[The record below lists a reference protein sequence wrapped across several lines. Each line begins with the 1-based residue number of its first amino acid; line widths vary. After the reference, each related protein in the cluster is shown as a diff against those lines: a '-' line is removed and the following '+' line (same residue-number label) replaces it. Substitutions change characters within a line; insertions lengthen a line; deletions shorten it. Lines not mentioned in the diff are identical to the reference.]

1 MQGHKG
7 RWVLSPCVGHPPTAR
22 AGHTCATLG
31 DVTFLFGGFDGTSR
45 LRDLHAYH
53 HPSTHGGNGGGQWT
67 AEVEEDDCPPARSS
81 HSAVFS
87 HTQMIVFGGYDGAKS
102 LNDLQAYDSVTG
114 DWKELVGRG
123 KAPSPRFG
131 HSAVVHQQDK
141 MYIFGGY
148 DGVDRNDLYCFDF
161 ELMQWNAVLVK
172 QGTPPPP
179 RQYHSAV
186 VYEDEMY
193 VFGGKNGTRH
203 YHDLHAFHFGSQ
215 SWRVVTAESVVKP
228 WPRAGHTAVA
238 FGSLMVVFGGM
249 NGKQNFND
257 LSVYSIRT
265 NRWTVVSIDGDVPAE
280 RRAHSAVISSG
291 GHLCIFGGSDGAKR
305 FDDIYSFDLSVLP
318 KELEDETTS
327 GTVPAATTAAA
338 ATEETFTAPVTP
350 PPKEWRQS
358 RARMDTAP
366 APVSPSVLRD
376 SGTNRK
382 RGTVSLSPQAAA
394 AAAVGSPR
402 AQEEPA
408 NNGRE
413 TQKNENENEG
423 QAEAPRSDAG
433 GDVTNKSEEP
443 KGKNMKKSSNAE
455 TDKSESE
462 SESDKEQKRKRK
474 EQKRKEKSEIR
485 RREKEARRSR
495 QVAAVAENGASTETA
510 ADASPAPVAN
520 NENGAPTP
528 TSQAAQS
535 TSSSTSSSPPR
546 TTFATPPS
554 TPVKLEERSG
564 SRIAL
569 LKARFD
575 ATSSGSSTTTAGAS
589 PGALSGSP
597 SSGSPNPRSLSR
609 RSVAYPVSHQ
619 QHQQQLLQ
627 ANEQVEVVEKLR
639 GEVTELRGRLDERE
653 REVTALRERLD
664 ARDVELQKLADGM
677 AKQMKKLKRDLKKL
691 KKEKKPAAKADGVG
705 KDKKTT
711 PRKGGDATAAH

>member
-1 MQGHKG
+1 M
-7 RWVLSPCVGHPPTAR
+7 LSPCVGHPPTAR

-203 YHDLHAFHFGSQ
+203 YHDLHAFHFGTQ

-238 FGSLMVVFGGM
+238 YGSLMVVFGGM

-318 KELEDETTS
+318 KQFEDETTN
-327 GTVPAATTAAA
+327 GTAPATTAAA
-338 ATEETFTAPVTP
+338 AATATEETFTAPVTP

-394 AAAVGSPR
+394 AAAAGSPR

-413 TQKNENENEG
+413 TQQNENESEG
-423 QAEAPRSDAG
+423 QAEAPRSDG

-443 KGKNMKKSSNAE
+443 KGKNKKKSSNVE

-495 QVAAVAENGASTETA
+495 QVAAVAAQENGASTETAA

-528 TSQAAQS
+528 TPQAAQS
-535 TSSSTSSSPPR
+535 ASSSSSSSSSPPR

-575 ATSSGSSTTTAGAS
+575 ATSSGSSTAGAGAS
-589 PGALSGSP
+589 PAALSGSP

-639 GEVTELRGRLDERE
+639 GDVTELRGLLDERE
-653 REVTALRERLD
+653 REVAALRERLD

-677 AKQMKKLKRDLKKL
+677 AKQMKKMKRDLKKL